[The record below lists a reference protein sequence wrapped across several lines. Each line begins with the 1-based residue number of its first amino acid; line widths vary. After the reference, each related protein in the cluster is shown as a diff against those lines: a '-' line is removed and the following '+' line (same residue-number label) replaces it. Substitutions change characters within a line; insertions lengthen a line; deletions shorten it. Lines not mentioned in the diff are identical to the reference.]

1 MLNVPT
7 YKRDVFL
14 ISIECVLGVQY
25 FFFFIFLYAQYSV
38 AAHSECVWLCYVF
51 PIVILFYYNNNDDNN
66 ITKNKANLYEA
77 EEEEEKNWIQKA
89 IVQKFK
95 WRNKKVR
102 KKRNFN
108 KKVK

>member
-77 EEEEEKNWIQKA
+77 EEEEKIEYKKQLCKNSNEEI
-89 IVQKFK
+89 
-95 WRNKKVR
+95 
-102 KKRNFN
+102 KRLERRETST